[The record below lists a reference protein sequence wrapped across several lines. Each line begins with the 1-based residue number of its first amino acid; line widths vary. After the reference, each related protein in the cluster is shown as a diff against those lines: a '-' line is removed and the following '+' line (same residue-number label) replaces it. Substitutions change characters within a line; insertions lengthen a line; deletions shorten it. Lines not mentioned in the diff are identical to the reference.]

1 MTAALQDASIL
12 KNLGMA
18 ATSRAVKAESFVNIT
33 IKEFLWGYENR
44 LITLGHK
51 TMPSWITFEQLGF
64 MDQVGVFL
72 LKLILFLI

>member
-1 MTAALQDASIL
+1 MTAALQDASIF

-18 ATSRAVKAESFVNIT
+18 ATSRAVKAEPFVNIT

-51 TMPSWITFEQLGF
+51 TMPSWINFKQLGF
-64 MDQVGVFL
+64 IDQVGVFFL
-72 LKLILFLI
+72 DLILILK